1 MYDVANVLILLFICK
16 SKVFSYDVAKKLSKC
31 LVVMKESFTF
41 APENKK
47 KVTMRNYNVYFY
59 GFYFYFADNCEA
71 QGRM

>member
-1 MYDVANVLILLFICK
+1 MRNLSCLYANPKF
-16 SKVFSYDVAKKLSKC
+16 FSYDVAKKLSKC
-31 LVVMKESFTF
+31 LVVMKESSTF

>member
-1 MYDVANVLILLFICK
+1 
-16 SKVFSYDVAKKLSKC
+16 
-31 LVVMKESFTF
+31 MKESFTF

-47 KVTMRNYNVYFY
+47 KVTMRNCNVYFY